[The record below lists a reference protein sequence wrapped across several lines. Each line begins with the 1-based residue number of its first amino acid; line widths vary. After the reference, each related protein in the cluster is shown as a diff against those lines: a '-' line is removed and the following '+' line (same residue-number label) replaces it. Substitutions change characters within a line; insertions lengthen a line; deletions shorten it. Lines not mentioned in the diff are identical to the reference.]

1 MMRHLLALVLM
12 AACNANAQFLVGNTT
27 ASFTD
32 ITRSNRQISC
42 EIFYPASSSGPDA
55 PIANGMFPYIVFG
68 HGFVMDYT
76 AYQNITDA
84 LVAAGYVMIYVET
97 EGGFAPSHADFGLD
111 LAYVADH
118 FFEENATAGSLF
130 QSHLIDRCA
139 IMGHSMGGGATW
151 LAATTSASV
160 DCIAGLA
167 PAETNPSA
175 IAAASN
181 VNVPALVLSG
191 SSDVVTP
198 PADHHIP
205 IFEGTASEC
214 KIFVD
219 ILNGSH
225 CGYADSGSLCDFGEF
240 GFNGLSRAEQ
250 QVITHDLL
258 LAFFDF
264 HLKDLSSG
272 NTTLQNYDGTQ
283 INTAIQIDCVVSIDE
298 ASEQHVIQLYP
309 NPCEDVLVLELK
321 GNVPMQYT
329 INDLSGS
336 TVAMGRV
343 HANSQRFEVNTA
355 NLVAGM
361 YVLQLN
367 SKSAVRFAKR

>member
-1 MMRHLLALVLM
+1 MKLILLAFSLLVAGRL
-12 AACNANAQFLVGNTT
+12 CAQFEVGHVSATYI
-27 ASFTD
+27 D
-32 ITRSNRQISC
+32 PTRSDRSIAC
-42 EIFYPASSSGPDA
+42 EVYYPSTAAGDA
-55 PIANGMFPYIVFG
+55 VPVAEGTFPFIAFG

-84 LVAAGYVMIYVET
+84 LVASGYVMIYVET
-97 EGGFAPSHADFGLD
+97 EGGFAPAHADFGLD

-151 LAATTSASV
+151 LAANTSESV

-181 VNVPALVLSG
+181 VNLPALVLSG
-191 SSDVVTP
+191 SSDAVTP

-205 IFEGTASEC
+205 IYEGTASEC

-309 NPCEDVLVLELK
+309 NPCEDVLVLELN

-329 INDLSGS
+329 ITDLSGS

-343 HANSQRFEVNTA
+343 QANSQRFEVNTA
-355 NLVAGM
+355 NLAAGM